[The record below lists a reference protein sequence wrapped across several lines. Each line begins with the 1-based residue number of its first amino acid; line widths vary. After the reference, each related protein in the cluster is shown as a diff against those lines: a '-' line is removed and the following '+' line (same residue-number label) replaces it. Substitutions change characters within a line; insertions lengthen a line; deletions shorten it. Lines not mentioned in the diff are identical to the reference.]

1 MYVCCRRVSGGY
13 QCVLSLQIWN
23 KMVTMWVCRRGFFP
37 YYYCFFLVIIH
48 STDVQLCYMHFCFV
62 LFFFYLDMIKCCMC
76 DEGRYTQEEDKKNEI
91 KNIHRTIFASKWR
104 RGTMRNDTFLVV
116 LNNGWKY
123 LFPYKCDTMLTF

>member
-1 MYVCCRRVSGGY
+1 MCNYVTCIF
-13 QCVLSLQIWN
+13 VLS
-23 KMVTMWVCRRGFFP
+23 
-37 YYYCFFLVIIH
+37 Y
-48 STDVQLCYMHFCFV
+48 
-62 LFFFYLDMIKCCMC
+62 FFYLDMIKCCMC

-91 KNIHRTIFASKWR
+91 KKYASKRR